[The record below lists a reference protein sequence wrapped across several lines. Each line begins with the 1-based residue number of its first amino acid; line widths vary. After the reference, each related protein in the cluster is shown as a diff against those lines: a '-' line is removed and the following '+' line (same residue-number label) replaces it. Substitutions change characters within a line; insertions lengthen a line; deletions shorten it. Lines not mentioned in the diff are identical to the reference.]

1 MRKINAWLLAV
12 ALMIGLAQVIWEDAS
27 SQGQD
32 PGAQQQPAEAH
43 GEGDAGCPG

>member
-1 MRKINAWLLAV
+1 MRNINAWLLAV

-32 PGAQQQPAEAH
+32 ASAQQPAEGH